1 MSGNVGQGVGKV
13 WNEGRHDMRYM
24 VALGVEVPAER
35 RSELPAL
42 LEAEGAHAEEHMRQ
56 GIMEAIYVAA
66 DRSAVWAVMRAD
78 TLGELKRLVAGYP
91 MDAFFTNLTYTP
103 LG

>member
-1 MSGNVGQGVGKV
+1 
-13 WNEGRHDMRYM
+13 MRYM
-24 VALGVEVPAER
+24 VALQVDVPAER
-35 RSELPAL
+35 RSELPGL
-42 LEAEGAHAEEHMRQ
+42 LEAEGAHVEEHMRQ

-78 TLGELKRLVAGYP
+78 ALDELTGIVAGYP
-91 MDAFFTNLTYTP
+91 MYQFFTNLTYTP